1 MSVTLLCSAGYLP
14 SLSAAGKGDNN
25 HNGYPSRTILP
36 ESRKTA
42 SSVMTPPPCVWLFSA
57 GLACNTVGKD
67 RIKYQ
72 NICRCGHDEH
82 FVDLQHVLDKR

>member
-1 MSVTLLCSAGYLP
+1 MSMTLLCSAGYLP

-42 SSVMTPPPCVWLFSA
+42 SSVMGPTTLCVTILGWFSM
-57 GLACNTVGKD
+57 
-67 RIKYQ
+67 
-72 NICRCGHDEH
+72 
-82 FVDLQHVLDKR
+82 